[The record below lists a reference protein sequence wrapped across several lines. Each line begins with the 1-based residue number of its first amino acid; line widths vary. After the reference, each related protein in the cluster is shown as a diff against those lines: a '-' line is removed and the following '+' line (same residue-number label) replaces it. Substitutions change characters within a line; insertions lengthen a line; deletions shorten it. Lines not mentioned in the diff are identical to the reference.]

1 MKRILMLLFNPVG
14 KGTYWRGLGYA
25 QVLARRGYDM
35 TLLAVS
41 RQQKW
46 RFSERMVDGVR
57 LVETPDWLPGTGY
70 DVWDTA
76 ARLGWVNG
84 RSYDLIHAFECRPV
98 VIAPAL
104 YLQKRHGLPLITDWC
119 DWFGRGGSVEERP
132 NPILRAVL
140 RPVETFFEEHFRSY
154 AQGTT
159 VINHILRQKALGLG
173 LPADKILLLYNG
185 VDVAAIRPQN
195 QLAVRQRLGL
205 PPDAPIVAYTGAIFQ
220 RDAELM
226 AAAFDQLHAQ
236 NPAVRLLLVGYCNIA
251 VEEMVREKTAVFR
264 TGPVSAAQLAD
275 YLAAADLGWLP
286 LRNSGA
292 NRGRLPMKLLDFM
305 AAGKPLVV
313 TDVGDQGRLVREK
326 QLGWVAPDK
335 PAQLAQTVLEA
346 LANTAVCQQIGQHA
360 RRIAETE
367 FTWEVITDQLETFY
381 QQVVGC

>member
-25 QVLARRGYDM
+25 QVLARRGYDI

-46 RFSERMVDGVR
+46 RFSERVVDGVR

-70 DVWDTA
+70 DVWDTV

-104 YLQKRHGLPLITDWC
+104 YLQKRYSLPLITDWC

-185 VDVAAIRPQN
+185 VDVTAIQPQN
-195 QLAVRQRLGL
+195 QLAVRQKLGL
-205 PPDAPIVAYTGAIFQ
+205 PSDAPIVAYTGAIFQ

-226 AAAFDQLHAQ
+226 AAAFDQLHTQ
-236 NPAVRLLLVGYCNIA
+236 NPAVRLLLIGYCNIA

-286 LRNSGA
+286 LLNSGA

-313 TDVGDQGRLVREK
+313 TDVGDQGRLVQEK
-326 QLGWVAPDK
+326 QLGWVAPDE
-335 PAQLAQTVLEA
+335 PTQLAQTVLEA
-346 LANTAVCQQIGQHA
+346 LTNTAVCQQIGQHA
-360 RRIAETE
+360 RHIAETE